1 MTQMNTVTNAW
12 FEKSSECVLKTNK
25 AHICGYMDMLTLVAK
40 NKRDGMNFIPNL
52 TLKKMLETNGLKA
65 TEVTQEN
72 GNEN

>member
-12 FEKSSECVLKTNK
+12 FEKSSGCVLKTNK
-25 AHICGYMDMLTLVAK
+25 AHICGFMDMLTLVAK
-40 NKRDGMNFIPNL
+40 NKRDGMNCIQSRL
-52 TLKKMLETNGLKA
+52 LKKMLGSNGQKV